1 MFGDVRTRLRLF
13 PVVALSAV
21 LVYLLV
27 WPVTRPNVFN
37 DPVSFIYNQNLALAW
52 LLLAVVAV
60 VSTVLTV
67 LICGRRLP
75 DLPVLVFA
83 ASLCVLSVRSGKAVR
98 AHWAHGS
105 GTSYLNFAV
114 ETLLLLVLFYG
125 VHLLGKIILGH
136 LTRAEQAQDQQSEK
150 SLLGRILSIVPE
162 VLAVRYLANLLGTI
176 GQARSEHAEHHRQR
190 QFSLAS
196 ALQALGLALVVGY
209 VAALLIGTTAKTA
222 IAGVEVYTVYASDR
236 GQIIFAALAAGFL
249 STLAA
254 HQAFRP
260 SRSLFCWIALPL
272 VGFVAYLGLAWFGSP
287 VGEALPNNPLG
298 NFLPVDFLGP
308 GVLGGM
314 LGLLLS
320 HKLFRNRAEEEA

>member
-1 MFGDVRTRLRLF
+1 MLGNLRTKLRLF
-13 PVVALSAV
+13 LVVAITTV

-27 WPVTRPNVFN
+27 WPAAGPKVFN
-37 DPVSFIYNQNLALAW
+37 DPVSFLHSQNLPLAW
-52 LLLAVVAV
+52 VLLAAVAV
-60 VSTVLTV
+60 ISTLLTV

-83 ASLCVLSVRSGKAVR
+83 ASLCVLSVRSGEAIR
-98 AHWAHGS
+98 AHWAYGS
-105 GTSYLNFAV
+105 GASYLSFAV
-114 ETLLLLVLFYG
+114 EALLLIILFYG
-125 VHLLGKIILGH
+125 VHLLGKIILTH
-136 LTRAEQAQDQQSEK
+136 LAQAKPADENRPRK
-150 SLLGRILSIVPE
+150 SLWASILSIVAE
-162 VLAVRYLANLLGTI
+162 AVLVRYLARLLGGIVQTHL
-176 GQARSEHAEHHRQR
+176 EHAEHHRQR

-196 ALQALGLALVVGY
+196 DLQAFALALVVGF
-209 VAALLIGTTAKTA
+209 VAAILIATTAKTT
-222 IAGVEVYTVYASDR
+222 IAGVEVYASDR
-236 GQIIFAALAAGFL
+236 SQIIFAALAAGFL

-260 SRSLFCWIALPL
+260 ARSLFCWIALPL
-272 VGFVAYLGLAWFGSP
+272 VGFVAYLVLAWLGSP
-287 VGEALPNNPLG
+287 VEQGWPRNPLG